1 MISPQNNLELHL
13 GCHACWLSYFT
24 SVYLWCG
31 RTVGRAY
38 GYVITKL
45 PNFLTHGAPL
55 RACGAP
61 LQQEI
66 PQQSFG
72 VSTFLYGE
80 QNKFYKSGDLF
91 CLLFTLLAA
100 IFSSCRFTNQPN
112 RGKSRGF
119 RASVSSFL
127 VTIPPRFFI
136 SFAHHI
142 YIVILVLQQIG
153 VNRLLQFPSMISGL
167 LEFKVSSQ
175 RFKTDVSYLWLL
187 LGVLTQ
193 LEEIGRKIKSYIRV
207 DSLIGGINTYISQLV
222 LD

>member
-1 MISPQNNLELHL
+1 MN
-13 GCHACWLSYFT
+13 
-24 SVYLWCG
+24 
-31 RTVGRAY
+31 
-38 GYVITKL
+38 
-45 PNFLTHGAPL
+45 
-55 RACGAP
+55 
-61 LQQEI
+61 
-66 PQQSFG
+66 
-72 VSTFLYGE
+72 
-80 QNKFYKSGDLF
+80 
-91 CLLFTLLAA
+91 
-100 IFSSCRFTNQPN
+100 FTNLVICFVCY
-112 RGKSRGF
+112 SRYWLLYFQAVDLQINQTVENQGAFPESWGF

-175 RFKTDVSYLWLL
+175 RFETDVSYLWLL